1 MNKFSKYMTDFFTN
15 YLKQEKGC
23 SNNTILAY
31 RDTFKLF
38 LRFLK
43 NKKINI
49 KNFDIKDFTKDLVIE
64 FLDDVESK
72 SSIATRN
79 IRKAAINS
87 FCNYIM
93 YEEPISLENINS
105 ILSIS
110 PKKATHKL
118 VEYLSD
124 SDMKL
129 LLEQPDINK
138 QKEKNDLILLS
149 VLYDTGT
156 RISEFINIKLK
167 DVSLQKPYSIKVL
180 GKGNKCREIPILEKT
195 ANLLKKYIDENN
207 IIQSEQYL
215 FCNSRGEKYSRKG
228 ISHKID
234 KYSNRAKIKSQTFP
248 DKVHPHMFR
257 HTKAVSMLN
266 SGIDILIISN
276 FLGHSSI
283 ETTMV
288 YAKVTD
294 ENKRKILEKA
304 YFDTESKELPD
315 WIKNND
321 IMEFLE
327 SLQ

>member
-1 MNKFSKYMTDFFTN
+1 MNKFSKYMTNFFTN

-38 LRFLK
+38 LKFLK

-49 KNFDIKDFTKDLVIE
+49 KNFDIEDFTKDLVIE
-64 FLDDVESK
+64 FLDEVELK
-72 SSIATRN
+72 SSIVTRN

-87 FCNYIM
+87 FCNYVL
-93 YEEPISLENINS
+93 YEEPTSLENINS

-149 VLYDTGT
+149 VLYDTGA
-156 RISEFINIKLK
+156 RVSEFLNIKLK

-180 GKGNKCREIPILEKT
+180 GKGNKHREIPILEKT

-234 KYSNRAKIKSQTFP
+234 KYSNRAKTKSQTFP

-288 YAKVTD
+288 YAKITD

-327 SLQ
+327 SL